1 MAVYRHVLAG
11 DRMTEP
17 VRCRMDIELT
27 TRIITADGH
36 IREEET
42 MKKSYTVT
50 MEELENGN
58 GD

>member
-1 MAVYRHVLAG
+1 
-11 DRMTEP
+11 MTEP